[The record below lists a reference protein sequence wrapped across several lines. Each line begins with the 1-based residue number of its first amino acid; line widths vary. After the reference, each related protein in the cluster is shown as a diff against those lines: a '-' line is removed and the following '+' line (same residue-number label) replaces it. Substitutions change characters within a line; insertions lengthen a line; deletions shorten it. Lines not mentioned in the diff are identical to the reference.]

1 MNKVDKYGI
10 EKMLKD
16 LGLKEINNG
25 ASTGAEWIE
34 TNGEFLES
42 YSPADGKLIGK
53 VKQASWDD
61 YEKIVAKAQ
70 EAFKYWRMVP
80 APKRGEIVRQMGDE
94 LRKYKEPLGKLVS
107 YEMGKMYQ
115 EGLGEVQEMIDIA
128 DFAVGQ
134 SRQLYGYTMHS
145 EREKHRMYEQYHPLG
160 IVGVITSFNFPAAV
174 WAWNAMMRIDCR

>member
-61 YEKIVAKAQ
+61 YEKIVAKA
-70 EAFKYWRMVP
+70 
-80 APKRGEIVRQMGDE
+80 
-94 LRKYKEPLGKLVS
+94 RKLLNTGGWFQLPSVEKSSGKWVTNS
-107 YEMGKMYQ
+107 GNTKN
-115 EGLGEVQEMIDIA
+115 
-128 DFAVGQ
+128 
-134 SRQLYGYTMHS
+134 
-145 EREKHRMYEQYHPLG
+145 P
-160 IVGVITSFNFPAAV
+160 
-174 WAWNAMMRIDCR
+174 